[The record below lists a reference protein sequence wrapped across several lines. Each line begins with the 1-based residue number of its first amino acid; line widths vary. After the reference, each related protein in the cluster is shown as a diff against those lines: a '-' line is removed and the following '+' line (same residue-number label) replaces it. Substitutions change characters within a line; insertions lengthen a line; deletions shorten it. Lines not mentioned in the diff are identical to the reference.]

1 MFRRDLLLAEIQK
14 LSLALSRLIGLKE
27 EDKGLQL
34 EKEMDELLE
43 KDFGI
48 LYTDLLQ
55 SGDADFTEFL
65 KEKNFTPEKLDMLS
79 QLLFLRIDPDVK
91 DKPGQKE
98 LAGKL
103 LLIYGYL
110 EQNHQIINMLN
121 IGRQQTLKTYL

>member
-34 EKEMDELLE
+34 EQEMDELLE

-55 SGDADFTEFL
+55 SGNADFNEFL
-65 KEKNFTPEKLDMLS
+65 KEKNFSPEKLDMLS

-98 LAGKL
+98 LADKL
-103 LLIYGYL
+103 LLIYSYL
-110 EQNHQIINMLN
+110 ERNHQIINMLN
-121 IGRQQTLKTYL
+121 IGRQQSLKTYL